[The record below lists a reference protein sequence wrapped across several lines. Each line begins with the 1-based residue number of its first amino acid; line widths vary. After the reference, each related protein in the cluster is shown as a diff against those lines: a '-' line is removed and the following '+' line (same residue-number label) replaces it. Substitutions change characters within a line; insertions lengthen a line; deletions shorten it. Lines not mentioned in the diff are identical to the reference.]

1 MQART
6 TFRVINLMN
15 SGYLSLIILCIVLIL
30 LLSGWKDVYLE
41 SISTRRV
48 LLFFVGWLALVSF
61 HLNLHGWQMNLVY
74 LWVALLS
81 IVILHQIPGFLH
93 KLHLLSVGLLL
104 GSILFLLQEVLTM
117 DPVLVIFKPSL
128 DAALLL
134 ALIVILIERRVKE
147 QIASLSIGLLMG
159 DFLLGF
165 VHHSAAPVQFGGPS
179 FQDEWWLSVF
189 TARTMTIL
197 LETAYSGCKLVI
209 RSWLSRRG
217 GWRK

>member
-6 TFRVINLMN
+6 TFRVINEMN
-15 SGYLSLIILCIVLIL
+15 SGYLSLIILCIMLIL
-30 LLSGWKDVYLE
+30 LLSGWKDVYVE
-41 SISTRRV
+41 RISTKRI

-61 HLNLHGWQMNLVY
+61 HLNLNGWQISLVY
-74 LWVALLS
+74 VWVALFS
-81 IVILHQIPGFLH
+81 IAILHQIHGFLH

-104 GSILFLLQEVLTM
+104 GSIHFLLQEILTM

-128 DAALLL
+128 DTALFL
-134 ALIVILIERRVKE
+134 AMIVILIERRVKE
-147 QIASLSIGLLMG
+147 QIACLSIGLLMG
-159 DFLLGF
+159 DFLFGF

-197 LETAYSGCKLVI
+197 LQTAYSGCKLMI